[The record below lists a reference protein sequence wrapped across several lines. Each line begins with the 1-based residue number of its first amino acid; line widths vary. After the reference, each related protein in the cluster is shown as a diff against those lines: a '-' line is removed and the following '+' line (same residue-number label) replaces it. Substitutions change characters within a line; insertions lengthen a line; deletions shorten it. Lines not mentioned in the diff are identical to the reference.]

1 MKKMLIMMASLFFA
15 ISAYA
20 QTTPADL
27 HALRQKLIRA
37 VNSSKTT
44 DSLYRV
50 LEKMPNKPPVITGYI
65 GALTMLKGKHAWN
78 PYTKM
83 KYLNAGEKVMQQA
96 VTADT
101 HNIELRY
108 LRFAVEEHLPGFLG
122 MAKNLDYGTAD
133 QLLVSNTIK
142 LLLESKKCSA
152 KEEKALYKQLAEIN

>member
-1 MKKMLIMMASLFFA
+1 
-15 ISAYA
+15 
-20 QTTPADL
+20 
-27 HALRQKLIRA
+27 
-37 VNSSKTT
+37 
-44 DSLYRV
+44 
-50 LEKMPNKPPVITGYI
+50 MPNKPPVITGYI

-122 MAKNLDYGTAD
+122 MAKNLDTDRQEMISQLGIKNYGTAD